1 VNQLTQDSSLRYSAQ
16 KLSASLRSMR
26 EKQPSCSTYRSQVI
40 GTQAIHAYTA
50 LLIFTYLNSQNAGR
64 SSFLRSQER
73 RQNLTALADLHL
85 FVPVFLNHAFT
96 NGAINKPTEP
106 SSLELPGRT
115 LFLAIGRTFFDNPA
129 RLSSFMAPTRPGD

>member
-1 VNQLTQDSSLRYSAQ
+1 
-16 KLSASLRSMR
+16 MR

-40 GTQAIHAYTA
+40 GTQAIYAYTA

-106 SSLELPGRT
+106 PSLELPGRT
-115 LFLAIGRTFFDNPA
+115 LFFALGGTALNSPA
-129 RLSSFMAPTRPGD
+129 RLSSFIAPFHPGD